1 MEKEYYEDYQVGEK
15 FVTPG
20 RTITE
25 TDLVLFSALTGDWHP
40 LHTDREY
47 AAQTIFRERIAHGM
61 LTLVVGSAL
70 AFRLGQYVLTP
81 RSFLAFYG
89 IDKVRFTAAVKIGDT
104 VHLEI
109 EVAEMVS
116 KGNDRG
122 LIRYKN
128 TLKNQRGETTLVFD
142 SKILVGNRP
151 LES

>member
-15 FVTPG
+15 FITPG

-25 TDLVLFSALTGDWHP
+25 ADLVLFSAFTGDWHP

-47 AAQTIFRERIAHGM
+47 ATHTVFRERIAHGM

-89 IDKVRFTAAVKIGDT
+89 IDRVRFTAPVKIGDT

-109 EVAEMVS
+109 EVVEMVS

-122 LIRYKN
+122 LISYKN

-142 SKILVGNRP
+142 SKILAGRRP
-151 LES
+151 PES